1 MLYAAQMLRADMKL
15 KNPTVLVVVDR
26 KDLDGQINDT
36 FGGAD
41 IKNLVPVQSCKN
53 LDSILNKT
61 VVAFSSQLSL
71 NSKMLILSKTMQK
84 A

>member
-41 IKNLVPVQSCKN
+41 IKNLVPVQSCK
-53 LDSILNKT
+53 T
-61 VVAFSSQLSL
+61 WTAY
-71 NSKMLILSKTMQK
+71 
-84 A
+84 